1 MKKKWLTILLSAVC
15 ALVCAAFGACVTD
28 DPHTSGEPNTES
40 SSNDIYGPMSE
51 ITYET
56 TEYLANVTGANP
68 PYEKA
73 GVQVTIATHILLD
86 VDLWVYAN
94 GERVEQVPYDAAW
107 WGYVFTMPA
116 EPVHITFEVVSAS
129 YLTEFEPW
137 LAEVSADDIAQIKQ
151 SDEIAGIAPGNFIDH
166 YTVTDSESIAQIF
179 LDYQRVS
186 MRMCQEDC
194 FVTGGLSRT
203 VTFTM
208 KDGSVRTLSFYQ
220 GLYMPDVF
228 SSFTHFHVN
237 TMPTLTDYSTA
248 VKSYSFITVSG
259 NCDIF
264 EIDYENGGQTVQQV
278 GEGTFLADLEFVEY
292 HGDLPEDGPIYII
305 PEDKPVYFIFAFYYI
320 QGEYFEDE
328 FRIYVQ
334 DKSLFYM
341 WNRNGYGNG
350 PVTYYQVLGD
360 VDLLALIQDSLWVE
374 HGGV

>member
-15 ALVCAAFGACVTD
+15 ALVCAAFGACLNGD
-28 DPHTSGEPNTES
+28 SHTSGEPNTES

-56 TEYLANVTGANP
+56 TEYLLQAESANP
-68 PYEKA
+68 QYARE
-73 GVQVTIATHILLD
+73 GEIVTITTTIIIDA
-86 VDLWVYAN
+86 DLVVYAN
-94 GERVEQVPYDAAW
+94 GEAIEQIPFDACYQA
-107 WGYVFTMPA
+107 YTFVMPD
-116 EPVHITFEVVSAS
+116 EPVHITFEVVSPV

-179 LDYQRVS
+179 LGFQRMS
-186 MRMCQEDC
+186 MKTCQEDC

-203 VTFTM
+203 LTFTM
-208 KDGSVRTLSFYQ
+208 KDGSTHTISFYQ
-220 GLYMPDVF
+220 GLYMPASF
-228 SSFTHFHVN
+228 SSLTHFHVN
-237 TMPTLTDYSTA
+237 TMPTLTAYSTA
-248 VKSYSFITVSG
+248 AQSYSFITVSG

-292 HGDLPEDGPIYII
+292 HSDVPDYEPVH
-305 PEDKPVYFIFAFYYI
+305 KPVYFIFAFYYI

-328 FRIYVQ
+328 YRIYVQ
-334 DKSLFYM
+334 DNSLFYM